1 MNLRD
6 QLEALEKFQS
16 VATLA
21 GIRGQIDDQRMLLV
35 SVFDFGN
42 GRTQTVYVK
51 PVEHPL
57 EKVAVVHL
65 FSPCL
70 QVKKGLF
77 KGITRDQA
85 VDLLVKNEA
94 MTFARYGVWQ
104 SDEGH
109 MIVASVDHILDTLDP
124 EEVKTS
130 MHLVA
135 LAADAY
141 EKLHGQDQY

>member
-1 MNLRD
+1 M
-6 QLEALEKFQS
+6 
-16 VATLA
+16 
-21 GIRGQIDDQRMLLV
+21 
-35 SVFDFGN
+35 
-42 GRTQTVYVK
+42 
-51 PVEHPL
+51 EHPL